1 MRRQRSAGARRRAS
15 TPRAR
20 ATYGTMAIGAALTT
34 ITESNHRV
42 QQAQRL
48 HQMSDAELAE
58 LGLKREEIAHH
69 VFRDLF
75 YI

>member
-1 MRRQRSAGARRRAS
+1 MAHITHSAPAHGRFGNILAH
-15 TPRAR
+15 
-20 ATYGTMAIGAALTT
+20 IGAALTT